1 MVGGDG
7 IIPRHQD
14 DYRQAGAISVAIGD
28 DRQEN
33 VTSGG
38 TPPASGASQG
48 PSGERP
54 TEPDMPGAPT
64 QLPELAEALRE
75 KEQFRKLAQ
84 RVQAD
89 FINYRNRT
97 QEEVDD
103 ARRGAVRRFATR
115 VLEVM
120 DLFDAALTQK
130 ASAGV
135 EANWVNGVIAI
146 QRSLAASLASEGIER
161 MKVAAGDAFDP
172 RRHEALL
179 STPTVEYEAG
189 AVVHE
194 LRSGYVKGNEVI
206 RPAQVSV
213 AVAPPGDED
222 GPQSAST

>member
-1 MVGGDG
+1 MATGDN
-7 IIPRHQD
+7 
-14 DYRQAGAISVAIGD
+14 
-28 DRQEN
+28 RQEN
-33 VTSGG
+33 VTGG
-38 TPPASGASQG
+38 GSPQADGAPHG
-48 PSGERP
+48 PSGEP
-54 TEPDMPGAPT
+54 QAETSQPGAPA
-64 QLPELAEALRE
+64 QPDEPAEAVRE

-84 RVQAD
+84 RAQAD

-97 QEEVDD
+97 QEEIED

-115 VLEVM
+115 ILEVM

-135 EANWVNGVIAI
+135 EANWVDGVRAI
-146 QRSLAASLASEGIER
+146 QRSLAASIASEGIER

-179 STPTVEYEAG
+179 STPTAEHEAG

-194 LRSGYVKGNEVI
+194 LRPGYVKGSEVI

-213 AVAPPGDED
+213 AVAPPDDQD
-222 GPQSAST
+222 G